1 MLDDYESPQIS
12 PTTISFALSFV
23 ARPHESDLMV
33 RANHPLPLLLGF
45 SCFVCVIK
53 AQSRRSGPEG
63 AAKRR
68 DKLLLP
74 NVDFAAKSP
83 IQ

>member
-12 PTTISFALSFV
+12 PTTISFALLFE
-23 ARPHESDLMV
+23 APHESDLMV
-33 RANHPLPLLLGF
+33 LANRPLLLLLGF

-63 AAKRR
+63 TAKGR

>member
-1 MLDDYESPQIS
+1 MLDDYESHQIS
-12 PTTISFALSFV
+12 PTTISFALLFV
-23 ARPHESDLMV
+23 APHESDLMV
-33 RANHPLPLLLGF
+33 LANHPLLLLLGF